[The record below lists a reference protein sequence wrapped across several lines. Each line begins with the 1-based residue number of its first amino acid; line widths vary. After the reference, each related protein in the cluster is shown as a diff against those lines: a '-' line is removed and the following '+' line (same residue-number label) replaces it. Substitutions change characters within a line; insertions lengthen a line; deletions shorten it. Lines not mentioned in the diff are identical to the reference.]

1 MQHVNQT
8 ATHTHVSVLNIILE
22 QPVKS
27 IQMHAKIILVL
38 MEVLAQ
44 QQVQDQLTNVVVHLA
59 TLASI
64 VKSTMRVT
72 TVLV

>member
-1 MQHVNQT
+1 
-8 ATHTHVSVLNIILE
+8 
-22 QPVKS
+22 
-27 IQMHAKIILVL
+27 MHAKIILVL

-64 VKSTMRVT
+64 VKSVITPNF
-72 TVLV
+72 VLRISTRI